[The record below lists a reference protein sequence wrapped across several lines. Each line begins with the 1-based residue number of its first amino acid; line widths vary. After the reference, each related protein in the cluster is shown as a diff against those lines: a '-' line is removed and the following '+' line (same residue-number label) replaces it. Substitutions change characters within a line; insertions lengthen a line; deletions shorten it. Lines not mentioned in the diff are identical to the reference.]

1 MFCSNKLLFLRVGG
15 GWGGSASGEDAPTLF
30 QVSGVFCDTHSP

>member
-1 MFCSNKLLFLRVGG
+1 MLCSNKLLFLRVGG
-15 GWGGSASGEDAPTLF
+15 GGASASGEDAPTLF